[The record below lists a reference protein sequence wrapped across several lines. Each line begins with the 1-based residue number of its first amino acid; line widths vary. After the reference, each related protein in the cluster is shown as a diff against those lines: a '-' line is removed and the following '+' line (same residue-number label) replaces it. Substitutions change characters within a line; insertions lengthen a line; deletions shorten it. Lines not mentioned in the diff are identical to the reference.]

1 VSDWPELRAKSPAA
15 AEPWHNRNRMIGLI
29 SFLWLCIWSGLFSD
43 LSNLGS
49 PRLFSNPVAFIQGMR
64 SIAPLLAGF
73 IGILLLVGSGRKIA
87 LFKNTLGFLLAYCL
101 IGLLSSLFMSPD
113 IGVALYWG
121 GMYLSPLLVVLFS
134 EGQENALD
142 CVRRLTI
149 ISYAVIF
156 ILFLFC
162 VPQTLDM
169 VRGRMPFTQFF
180 EMPFGIGQVRVN
192 GVGRYA
198 LIVAIVSFIRLNF
211 ARKKTKVFWIGFV
224 GMALIMMA
232 YTRSRTTLLGLAVA
246 SLLFAYVQ
254 KVDWRFFVA
263 GPVAAYVLWVSGY
276 KWRAQQNVEKLLTL
290 TGREYTWER
299 GLKMVGQSPLFGW
312 GFHSDRLLLNS
323 EHMHN
328 SYLHAAI
335 HAGILG
341 ALLFAAGIISIW
353 VLMFRSGFL
362 RHLKYQGGPDKPFL
376 LESVLLVGY
385 LSSRSLFES
394 TAAFYGVDLLVFL
407 PAVAYILVWLAKNPD
422 FRKT

>member
-1 VSDWPELRAKSPAA
+1 MTAFV
-15 AEPWHNRNRMIGLI
+15 
-29 SFLWLCIWSGLFSD
+29 SFLWLCIWSGMFSD
-43 LSNLGS
+43 FSNLSSSRFLSN
-49 PRLFSNPVAFIQGMR
+49 PFIFIQGVR
-64 SIAPLLAGF
+64 SVAPLFACFLG
-73 IGILLLVGSGRKIA
+73 LLLFAGTRRKLA
-87 LFKNTLGFLLAYCL
+87 LHKNTIGFLLIYCI
-101 IGLLSSLFMSPD
+101 IGLLSSVFMSPNPAL
-113 IGVALYWG
+113 ALYWG
-121 GMYLSPLLVVLFS
+121 FFYLSPVLIVLAA
-134 EGQENALD
+134 EGQDNALSL
-142 CVRRLTI
+142 VQRLCSI
-149 ISYAVIF
+149 NYVIIF

-198 LIVAIVSFIRLNF
+198 LIVTIVSFVRLNF
-211 ARKKTKVFWIGFV
+211 ASKRTKVFWIGFV
-224 GMALIMMA
+224 AMALTMMA

-246 SLLFAYVQ
+246 SLLFAYIQ
-254 KVDWRFFVA
+254 KVDWRFFLA

-276 KWRAQQNVEKLLTL
+276 KWRAQENVEKLLTL
-290 TGREYTWER
+290 TGREYTWQK
-299 GLKMVGQSPLFGW
+299 GIKMVGQSPLFGW

-341 ALLFAAGIISIW
+341 SLLFAAGIISVW
-353 VLMFRSGFL
+353 VLMFRSGLL
-362 RHLKYQGGPDKPFL
+362 RQIKSYQGADKPFL

-385 LSSRSLFES
+385 FTARSLFES

-407 PAVAYILVWLAKNPD
+407 PAVAYIFVWVAGNPD
-422 FRKT
+422 FQENRAAGADK